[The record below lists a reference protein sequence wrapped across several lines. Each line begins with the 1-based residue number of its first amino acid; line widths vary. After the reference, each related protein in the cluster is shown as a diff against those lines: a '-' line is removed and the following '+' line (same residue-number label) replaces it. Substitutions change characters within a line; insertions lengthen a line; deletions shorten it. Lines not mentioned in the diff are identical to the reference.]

1 MRNYIRTL
9 CGIFMMLLLNGCSDG
24 NDRIGKTEVV
34 IETDRGKII
43 LRLFDDT
50 PVHRDNFIR
59 LAKAGAYDG
68 IIWHRVVK
76 DMLIQ
81 SGDPRLKAGGEA
93 LTVDTSQM
101 KYTLPAEIRYPK
113 YYHRAGALAAARE
126 SNDVNPE
133 KRSSGT
139 QFYIV
144 GGTIYTP
151 RKLAEVHQLM
161 QDADTLHR
169 IPAFTEAQKKTYTT
183 KGGAAHLD
191 GEYTVFGQVVDG
203 LEVVKYLTRTP
214 TDEKEHPLKE
224 IRIKRVIVKD

>member
-1 MRNYIRTL
+1 MKNFMPMI
-9 CGIFMMLLLNGCSDG
+9 CGIVMMLLMSGCSDK

-34 IETDRGKII
+34 IETDRGKIT

-81 SGDPRLKAGGEA
+81 SGDPRLKARGEK
-93 LTVDTSQM
+93 LMVDTSQM
-101 KYTLPAEIRYPK
+101 NYTLPAEIHYPRH
-113 YYHRAGALAAARE
+113 YHRAGALAAARE

-144 GGTIYTP
+144 GGTVYTP
-151 RKLAEVHQLM
+151 GKLAEVHQLM
-161 QDADTLHR
+161 QDADTLHK
-169 IPAFTEAQKKTYTT
+169 IPALTEAQKKSYTT

-214 TDEKEHPLKE
+214 TDDKEHPLKE

>member
-1 MRNYIRTL
+1 MRNFIRMI
-9 CGIFMMLLLNGCSDG
+9 CGIVMMLLMSGCSDK

-34 IETDRGKII
+34 IETDRGKIT

-101 KYTLPAEIRYPK
+101 NYTLPAEIHYPRH
-113 YYHRAGALAAARE
+113 YHRAGALAAARE

-144 GGTIYTP
+144 GGTVYTP
-151 RKLAEVHQLM
+151 GKLAEVHQLM
-161 QDADTLHR
+161 QDADTLHK

>member
-1 MRNYIRTL
+1 MKNFMRMI
-9 CGIFMMLLLNGCSDG
+9 CGIVMMLLMSGCSDK

-34 IETDRGKII
+34 IETDRGKIT

-81 SGDPRLKAGGEA
+81 SGDPRLKARGEK
-93 LTVDTSQM
+93 LMVDTSQM
-101 KYTLPAEIRYPK
+101 NYTLPAEIHYPRH
-113 YYHRAGALAAARE
+113 YHRAGALAAARE

-144 GGTIYTP
+144 GGTVYTP
-151 RKLAEVHQLM
+151 GKLAEVHQLM
-161 QDADTLHR
+161 QDADTLHK
-169 IPAFTEAQKKTYTT
+169 IPALTEAQKKSYTT

-214 TDEKEHPLKE
+214 TDDKEHPLKE

>member
-1 MRNYIRTL
+1 MKNFMRMI
-9 CGIFMMLLLNGCSDG
+9 CGIVMMLLMSGCSDK

-34 IETDRGKII
+34 IETDRGKIT

-81 SGDPRLKAGGEA
+81 SGDPKLKARGEA

-101 KYTLPAEIRYPK
+101 NYTLPAEIHYPRH
-113 YYHRAGALAAARE
+113 YHRAGALAAARE

-139 QFYIV
+139 QFY
-144 GGTIYTP
+144 
-151 RKLAEVHQLM
+151 
-161 QDADTLHR
+161 TLHK
-169 IPAFTEAQKKTYTT
+169 IPALTEAQKKSYTT

-214 TDEKEHPLKE
+214 TDDKEHPLKE

>member
-1 MRNYIRTL
+1 MKNFMRMI
-9 CGIFMMLLLNGCSDG
+9 CGIVLTLLMSGCSDG

-34 IETDRGKII
+34 IETDRGKIT

-81 SGDPRLKAGGEA
+81 SGDPRLKARGEA

-101 KYTLPAEIRYPK
+101 NYTLPAEIHYPRH
-113 YYHRAGALAAARE
+113 YHRAGALAAARE

-144 GGTIYTP
+144 GGTVYTP
-151 RKLAEVHQLM
+151 GKLAEVHQLM
-161 QDADTLHR
+161 QDADTLHK
-169 IPAFTEAQKKTYTT
+169 IPALTEAQKKSYTT

-203 LEVVKYLTRTP
+203 LEVVKYLTHTP

-224 IRIKRVIVKD
+224 IRIKRVTVKD

>member
-1 MRNYIRTL
+1 M
-9 CGIFMMLLLNGCSDG
+9 
-24 NDRIGKTEVV
+24 
-34 IETDRGKII
+34 
-43 LRLFDDT
+43 RLFDDT

-81 SGDPRLKAGGEA
+81 SGDPKLKARGEA
-93 LTVDTSQM
+93 LTVDTSEM
-101 KYTLPAEIRYPK
+101 NYTLPAEIHYPRH
-113 YYHRAGALAAARE
+113 YHRAGALAAARE

-144 GGTIYTP
+144 GGTVYTP
-151 RKLAEVHQLM
+151 GKLAEVHQLM
-161 QDADTLHR
+161 QDADTLHK
-169 IPAFTEAQKKTYTT
+169 IPALTEAQKKTYTT

-203 LEVVKYLTRTP
+203 LEVVKYFTHTP

>member
-1 MRNYIRTL
+1 MRMI
-9 CGIFMMLLLNGCSDG
+9 CGIVMTLLMSGCSDK

-34 IETDRGKII
+34 IETDRGKIT

-81 SGDPRLKAGGEA
+81 SGDPRLKARGEK

-101 KYTLPAEIRYPK
+101 NYTLPAEIHYPRH
-113 YYHRAGALAAARE
+113 YHRAGALAAARE
-126 SNDVNPE
+126 SNDVNQE

-144 GGTIYTP
+144 GGTVYTP
-151 RKLAEVHQLM
+151 GKLAEVHQLM
-161 QDADTLHR
+161 QDADTLHK
-169 IPAFTEAQKKTYTT
+169 IPALTEAQKKSYTT

>member
-1 MRNYIRTL
+1 MRMI
-9 CGIFMMLLLNGCSDG
+9 CGIVMTLLMSGCSDK

-34 IETDRGKII
+34 IETDRGKIT

-81 SGDPRLKAGGEA
+81 SGDPRLKARGEK
-93 LTVDTSQM
+93 LMVDTSQM
-101 KYTLPAEIRYPK
+101 NYTLPAEIHYPRH
-113 YYHRAGALAAARE
+113 YHRAGALAAARE

-144 GGTIYTP
+144 GGTVYTP
-151 RKLAEVHQLM
+151 GKLAEVHQLM
-161 QDADTLHR
+161 QDADTLHK
-169 IPAFTEAQKKTYTT
+169 IPALTEAQKKSYTM

-214 TDEKEHPLKE
+214 TDDKEHPLKE

>member
-1 MRNYIRTL
+1 MKKCMQIVCCALLTL
-9 CGIFMMLLLNGCSDG
+9 VLGGCSDK

-34 IETDRGKII
+34 IETDRGKIT

-81 SGDPRLKAGGEA
+81 SGDPKLKARGEK
-93 LTVDTSQM
+93 LTVDTSEM
-101 KYTLPAEIRYPK
+101 HYTLPAEIVYPRH
-113 YYHRAGALAAARE
+113 YHKAGALAAARE
-126 SNDVNPE
+126 GNDVNPE

-144 GGTIYTP
+144 GGTVYTP
-151 RKLAEVHQLM
+151 GKLAEVHQLM

-169 IPAFTEAQKKTYTT
+169 IPAFTEAQKKSYTT

-214 TDEKEHPLKE
+214 TDDKEHPLKE
-224 IRIKRVIVKD
+224 IRIRRVTVKD

>member
-1 MRNYIRTL
+1 MRMI
-9 CGIFMMLLLNGCSDG
+9 CGIVMTLLMSGCSDK

-34 IETDRGKII
+34 IETDRGKIT

-81 SGDPRLKAGGEA
+81 SGDPRLKARGEK
-93 LTVDTSQM
+93 LMVDTSQM
-101 KYTLPAEIRYPK
+101 NYTLPAEIHYPRH
-113 YYHRAGALAAARE
+113 YHRAGALAAARE

-144 GGTIYTP
+144 GGTVYTP
-151 RKLAEVHQLM
+151 GKLAEVHQLM
-161 QDADTLHR
+161 QDADTLHK
-169 IPAFTEAQKKTYTT
+169 IPALTEAQKKSYTT

-214 TDEKEHPLKE
+214 TDDKEHPLKE
-224 IRIKRVIVKD
+224 ICIKRVIVKD

>member
-1 MRNYIRTL
+1 MRMI
-9 CGIFMMLLLNGCSDG
+9 CGIVMTLLMSGCSDK

-34 IETDRGKII
+34 IETDRGKIT

-81 SGDPRLKAGGEA
+81 SGDPRLKARGEA
-93 LTVDTSQM
+93 LTVDTSQLN
-101 KYTLPAEIRYPK
+101 YTLPAEIRYPRH
-113 YYHRAGALAAARE
+113 YHRAGALAAARE

-144 GGTIYTP
+144 GGTVYTP
-151 RKLAEVHQLM
+151 GKLAEVHQLM
-161 QDADTLHR
+161 QDADTLHK
-169 IPAFTEAQKKTYTT
+169 IPSLTEAQKKTYTT

-203 LEVVKYLTRTP
+203 LEVVKYLTHTP

-224 IRIKRVIVKD
+224 IRIKRVTVKD

>member
-1 MRNYIRTL
+1 MKNFMRMI
-9 CGIFMMLLLNGCSDG
+9 CGIVMMLLMSGCSDK

-34 IETDRGKII
+34 IETDRGKIT

-81 SGDPRLKAGGEA
+81 SGDPKLKARGEA

-101 KYTLPAEIRYPK
+101 NYTLPAEIHYPRH
-113 YYHRAGALAAARE
+113 YHRAGALAAARE

-144 GGTIYTP
+144 GGTVYTP
-151 RKLAEVHQLM
+151 GKLAEVHQLM
-161 QDADTLHR
+161 QDADTLHK
-169 IPAFTEAQKKTYTT
+169 IPALTEAQKKSYTT

-191 GEYTVFGQVVDG
+191 GEDTVFGQVVDG

-214 TDEKEHPLKE
+214 TDDKEHPLKE

>member
-1 MRNYIRTL
+1 MKNTMRIL
-9 CGIFMMLLLNGCSDG
+9 CAVSMVLLLSGCSDK

-34 IETDRGKII
+34 IETDRGKIT

-81 SGDPRLKAGGEA
+81 SGDPKLKARGEA

-101 KYTLPAEIRYPK
+101 NYTLPAEIRYPR

-126 SNDVNPE
+126 GNDVNPE

-144 GGTIYTP
+144 GGTVYTP
-151 RKLAEVHQLM
+151 GKLAEVHQLM
-161 QDADTLHR
+161 QDADTLHK
-169 IPAFTEAQKKTYTT
+169 IPALTEAQKKTYTT

-191 GEYTVFGQVVDG
+191 GEYTIFGQVVDG
-203 LEVVKYLTRTP
+203 LEVVKYLTHTP

-224 IRIKRVIVKD
+224 IRIKRVTVKD

>member
-1 MRNYIRTL
+1 MKKCIRIACCTL
-9 CGIFMMLLLNGCSDG
+9 LALVLSGCGDK

-34 IETDRGKII
+34 IETDRGKIT

-81 SGDPRLKAGGEA
+81 SGDPKLKARGEK
-93 LTVDTSQM
+93 LTVDTSEM
-101 KYTLPAEIRYPK
+101 HYTLPAEIVYPRH
-113 YYHRAGALAAARE
+113 YHKAGALAAARE
-126 SNDVNPE
+126 GNDVNPE

-144 GGTIYTP
+144 GGTVYTP
-151 RKLAEVHQLM
+151 GKLAEVHQLM

-169 IPAFTEAQKKTYTT
+169 IPAFTEAQKKSYTT

-214 TDEKEHPLKE
+214 TDDKEHPLKE
-224 IRIKRVIVKD
+224 IRIRRVTVKD

>member
-1 MRNYIRTL
+1 MRNFMRMI
-9 CGIFMMLLLNGCSDG
+9 CGIVMTLLMSGCSDK

-34 IETDRGKII
+34 IETDRGKIT

-81 SGDPRLKAGGEA
+81 SGDPRLKARGEK
-93 LTVDTSQM
+93 LMVDTSQM
-101 KYTLPAEIRYPK
+101 NYTLPAEIHYPRH
-113 YYHRAGALAAARE
+113 YHRAGALAAARE

-144 GGTIYTP
+144 GGTVYTP
-151 RKLAEVHQLM
+151 GKLAEVHQLM
-161 QDADTLHR
+161 QDADTLHK
-169 IPAFTEAQKKTYTT
+169 IPALTEAQKKSYTT

-214 TDEKEHPLKE
+214 TDDKEHPLKE
-224 IRIKRVIVKD
+224 ICIKRVIVKD

>member
-1 MRNYIRTL
+1 MKNSIRTL
-9 CGIFMMLLLNGCSDG
+9 CALFLVLLLSGCSDK

-34 IETDRGKII
+34 IETDRGKIT

-81 SGDPRLKAGGEA
+81 SGDPKLKARGEA
-93 LTVDTSQM
+93 LTVDTSEM
-101 KYTLPAEIRYPK
+101 NYTLPAEIHYPRH
-113 YYHRAGALAAARE
+113 YHRAGALAAARE

-144 GGTIYTP
+144 GGTVYTP
-151 RKLAEVHQLM
+151 GKLAEVHQLM
-161 QDADTLHR
+161 QDADTLHK
-169 IPAFTEAQKKTYTT
+169 IPALTEAQKKTYTT

>member
-1 MRNYIRTL
+1 MNNTLRTVCCALLVCLL
-9 CGIFMMLLLNGCSDG
+9 CGCSDK
-24 NDRIGKTEVV
+24 NDKIGKTEVV
-34 IETDRGKII
+34 IETDRGKIT

-81 SGDPRLKAGGEA
+81 SGDPRLKARGEE
-93 LTVDTSQM
+93 LTVDTSEM
-101 KYTLPAEIRYPK
+101 HYTLPQEIRYPRHF
-113 YYHRAGALAAARE
+113 HRAGALAAARE
-126 SNDVNPE
+126 GNDVNPE

-144 GGTIYTP
+144 GGTVYTP
-151 RKLAEVHQLM
+151 GKLAEVHQLM

-169 IPAFTEAQKKTYTT
+169 IPAFTEFAPLFAYIECANTPCSVRWWTGWRSCNISPARRQTKKSTLSR
-183 KGGAAHLD
+183 KFASRG
-191 GEYTVFGQVVDG
+191 
-203 LEVVKYLTRTP
+203 
-214 TDEKEHPLKE
+214 
-224 IRIKRVIVKD
+224 

>member
-1 MRNYIRTL
+1 MRMI
-9 CGIFMMLLLNGCSDG
+9 CGIVMTLLMSGCSDK

-34 IETDRGKII
+34 IETDRGKIT

-81 SGDPRLKAGGEA
+81 SGDPRLKGRGEA

-101 KYTLPAEIRYPK
+101 NYTLPAEIHYPRH
-113 YYHRAGALAAARE
+113 YHRAGALAAARE

-144 GGTIYTP
+144 GGTVYTP
-151 RKLAEVHQLM
+151 GKLAEVHQLM
-161 QDADTLHR
+161 QDADTLHK
-169 IPAFTEAQKKTYTT
+169 IPALTEAQKKSYTT

>member
-1 MRNYIRTL
+1 MRMI
-9 CGIFMMLLLNGCSDG
+9 CGIVMMLLLNGCSDK

-34 IETDRGKII
+34 IETDRGKIT

-81 SGDPRLKAGGEA
+81 SGDPKLKARGEK

-101 KYTLPAEIRYPK
+101 NYTLPAEIHYPRH
-113 YYHRAGALAAARE
+113 YHRAGALAAARE

-144 GGTIYTP
+144 GGTVYTP
-151 RKLAEVHQLM
+151 GKLAEVHQLM
-161 QDADTLHR
+161 QDADTLHK
-169 IPAFTEAQKKTYTT
+169 IPALTEAQKKTYTT

-214 TDEKEHPLKE
+214 TDDKEHPLKE